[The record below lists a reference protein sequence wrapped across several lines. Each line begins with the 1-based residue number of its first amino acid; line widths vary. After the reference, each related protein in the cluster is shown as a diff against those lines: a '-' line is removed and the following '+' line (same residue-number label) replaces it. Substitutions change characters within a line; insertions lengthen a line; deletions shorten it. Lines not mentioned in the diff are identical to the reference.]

1 MFCYTGKGKSNMKVK
16 KFFTDWMG
24 NERKLTTGF
33 VVISTIVLV
42 LSITKA
48 LKFMPFD
55 IAWVAIVLC
64 GVPILFG
71 AIRGLIIDHDIK
83 ADVLVAMALVAS
95 VATKQYFAAGEVALI
110 MQIGSLLEDYT
121 SGKAQESIEKLVNL
135 TPQKARVIRDGA
147 ELRVPV
153 EEVRVGDTVQIRAGE
168 TIPVDG
174 TILTGETSIDQS
186 VMTGESIPV
195 DKAAGDKVSSG
206 TINQYGVFTMKADK
220 VSADSSL
227 QRMVRLAKE
236 AEQNQAPVVSLADK
250 WATWLV
256 VVALLC
262 AIITWIVTK
271 EFMRAVTVLVVF
283 CPCAFILATP
293 TAVLAGIGNAAKY
306 GIIIRSGNALEKL
319 AKIKRV
325 AFDKTGTLTYGK
337 PQVSNVYCADSSY
350 SKEDLL
356 RFTAAAEQQ
365 SEHPLGK
372 AIVKS
377 CEGMDIPEAANA
389 RIIPGQGVQAAVDR
403 RGVLV
408 GKASMME
415 KRGIDLSGL
424 KAKAGE
430 FLQGGATVIYV
441 AIDGKAAGIIS
452 LADKIREDT
461 VATIS
466 KLKAAGVTPMILTGD
481 NSASASAIAREAGI
495 EDVRAD
501 LLPEE
506 KMSMIKEYNASDE
519 PICMTGDGVNDALAL
534 TTANA
539 GIAMGGI
546 GSDIAIESAD
556 AVLVSDDIKR
566 IPYLFRL
573 TQKVMSKIRI
583 NLIIAMIINITA
595 VVLSAL
601 GILTPVT
608 GALWHNAGSVFVVVN
623 AALLLRF
630 KDTEADPG
638 KPARKDEATWTEDNR
653 KPGKLFSEPLKS

>member
-1 MFCYTGKGKSNMKVK
+1 MKVK

-135 TPQKARVIRDGA
+135 TPQKARVLRDGA
-147 ELRVPV
+147 ELLVPV

-220 VSADSSL
+220 VSEDSSL

-337 PQVSNVYCADSSY
+337 PQVSNVYCADSRY
-350 SKEDLL
+350 TKEDLL

-377 CEGMDIPEAANA
+377 CEGMDIPEAANVK
-389 RIIPGQGVQAAVDR
+389 IIPGQGVQATVNR
-403 RGVLV
+403 RDVLV
-408 GKASMME
+408 GKSSMME
-415 KRGIDLSGL
+415 KRGIDLSAL

-461 VATIS
+461 AATIS

-481 NSASASAIAREAGI
+481 NSASAAAIAREAGI

-506 KMSMIKEYNASDE
+506 KMSMIKEYTTSDE

-630 KDTEADPG
+630 KDKEADPG
-638 KPARKDEATWTEDNR
+638 KPVRKDEEKWTEDNR
-653 KPGKLFSEPLKS
+653 KPGKLFSEPLKN

>member
-1 MFCYTGKGKSNMKVK
+1 MKVK

-135 TPQKARVIRDGA
+135 TPQKARVLRDGA
-147 ELRVPV
+147 ELLVPV

-220 VSADSSL
+220 VSEDSSL

-337 PQVSNVYCADSSY
+337 PQVSNVYCADSRY
-350 SKEDLL
+350 TKEDLL

-377 CEGMDIPEAANA
+377 CEGMDIPEAANVK
-389 RIIPGQGVQAAVDR
+389 IIPGQGVQATVNR
-403 RGVLV
+403 RDVLV
-408 GKASMME
+408 GKSSMME
-415 KRGIDLSGL
+415 KRGIDLSAL

-430 FLQGGATVIYV
+430 FLQSGATVIYV

-452 LADKIREDT
+452 LSDQIREDT
-461 VATIS
+461 AATIS

-481 NSASASAIAREAGI
+481 NSASAAAIAREAGI

-506 KMSMIKEYNASDE
+506 KMSMIKEYTTSDE

-630 KDTEADPG
+630 KDTEADSG
-638 KPARKDEATWTEDNR
+638 KPARKDEEKWTEDNR